1 MTASLEHPLVV
12 PGPTVVQRHSLVEPC
27 DEPRT
32 TLRMSIAVSR
42 DQLAAA
48 LDMGLHAYYGNY
60 DRHPD
65 QWTTAEIHY
74 HASHQILC
82 WSALDLQQAAESV
95 AEMAEP
101 DFYDREV
108 HELVMA
114 VYRAV
119 DRAYPELA
127 GEGA

>member
-12 PGPTVVQRHSLVEPC
+12 PGPTAVQQHSLVDPR
-27 DEPRT
+27 DEPRAA
-32 TLRMSIAVSR
+32 LRTSIVVSR

-48 LDMGLHAYYGNY
+48 LDAGLHAYYGNY

-65 QWTTAEIHY
+65 QWTNAEIHY

-82 WSALDLQQAAESV
+82 WSALDLQYAAESV
-95 AEMAEP
+95 AEMAES

-108 HELVMA
+108 HELVVA